1 MALLYD
7 LGVFSVL
14 GTNAALGIGWTL
26 TFYQTGTTTLRN
38 TYPTASD
45 AIAGTNP
52 NTNPVVIGADG
63 RIPAIWLIDTDYKVV
78 LKDDAGVTKMTRD
91 PCMGSLAS
99 VTSGAALADNTVTNA
114 KLTQIATARFKGRVT
129 AGTGNVEDMT
139 GTEAT
144 TLLDAF
150 TSTLKGLAP
159 ASGGGTTNFLRADG
173 TWNAPPG
180 GTVTSVSGAGTVSGL
195 TLTGTVTTTGSIT
208 LGGTLSTT
216 SSSISDFNSA
226 SRAQTEAELV
236 AGTNV
241 TITPSGTGA
250 TRQLTIAASGGG
262 GTTTNALT
270 MNNGGAGA
278 VSGTTFDGSV
288 ARTISYNTVG
298 ATRAGA
304 ITSGDLTI
312 ATARLAGRTTAATGA
327 IEEISIGANLSL
339 SAGSLNLAT
348 SPSITT
354 PTITG
359 GTITPAATP
368 TATDPGFIGLPQVS
382 KTASYTLT
390 MTDMFKEIYITGTT
404 AAQTITIP
412 ANGSVAAPIGAF
424 VTITNDSNQN
434 WSIAITTDT
443 LALSPGGTTG
453 TRTLAAN
460 GTATIRKVTST
471 RWWIY
476 GTGLT

>member
-1 MALLYD
+1 MSFLFAPPYMTILDDDGNPVSGGMLYFYATGTTTPVSVYAD
-7 LGVFSVL
+7 SGLVTPLANPVIADAAGRCAAVYLDSNVIYRCKTTTAGGATIRDVDPIIGLGSSPSIPVSASATEQL
-14 GTNAALGIGWTL
+14 TGTNAAKFATPDSVAALWEKGADIASAGTVSMGEGGY
-26 TFYQTGTTTLRN
+26 FNVTGTTTI
-38 TYPTASD
+38 TDIDFSTD
-45 AIAGTNP
+45 KAGRKAW
-52 NTNPVVIGADG
+52 I
-63 RIPAIWLIDTDYKVV
+63 KF
-78 LKDDAGVTKMTRD
+78 AGI
-91 PCMGSLAS
+91 
-99 VTSGAALADNTVTNA
+99 
-114 KLTQIATARFKGRVT
+114 LTLTH
-129 AGTGNVEDMT
+129 N
-139 GTEAT
+139 AT
-144 TLLDAF
+144 TLIL
-150 TSTLKGLAP
+150 
-159 ASGGGTTNFLRADG
+159 
-173 TWNAPPG
+173 PG
-180 GTVTSVSGAGTVSGL
+180 GANITTAAGDTACFVSEGSGAVRCVAYGRAN
-195 TLTGTVTTTGSIT
+195 GS
-208 LGGTLSTT
+208 
-216 SSSISDFNSA
+216 A
-226 SRAQTEAELV
+226 LV
-236 AGTNV
+236 
-241 TITPSGTGA
+241 
-250 TRQLTIAASGGG
+250 GG

-278 VSGTTFDGSV
+278 ASGSTFDGSV
-288 ARTISYNTVG
+288 ARTISYNTIG
-298 ATRAGA
+298 ATRSGA
-304 ITSGDLTI
+304 ITSGDLSI

-327 IEEISIGANLSL
+327 VEEISVGSNLSL
-339 SAGSLNLAT
+339 SAGTLNLAT
-348 SPSITT
+348 SPAITT

-382 KTASYTLT
+382 KTASYTLV
-390 MTDMFKEIYITGTT
+390 MGDMFKEIYITGTT

>member
-1 MALLYD
+1 MAFLFAPPYVTVLDSDGNPVSGAKLY
-7 LGVFSVL
+7 
-14 GTNAALGIGWTL
+14 
-26 TFYQTGTTTLRN
+26 FYATGTTT
-38 TYPTASD
+38 PASVYSD
-45 AIAGTNP
+45 SGLVTPLA
-52 NTNPVVIGADG
+52 NPVVADAAGRCSAVYLDSNVTYRCKVTTAAGATISDVDPIIGLGSSPSIPVSASTTEQLTGTNTAKYATSDSVAALWEQGAD
-63 RIPAIWLIDTDYKVV
+63 V
-78 LKDDAGVTKMTRD
+78 
-91 PCMGSLAS
+91 AS
-99 VTSGAALADNTVTNA
+99 
-114 KLTQIATARFKGRVT
+114 
-129 AGTGNVEDMT
+129 AGTISLGEGGYFNVT
-139 GTEAT
+139 GTTTITDIDFAT
-144 TLLDAF
+144 DKAGRKAWVKF
-150 TSTLKGLAP
+150 TGI
-159 ASGGGTTNFLRADG
+159 
-173 TWNAPPG
+173 
-180 GTVTSVSGAGTVSGL
+180 L
-195 TLTGTVTTTGSIT
+195 TLTHNAST
-208 LGGTLSTT
+208 LIL
-216 SSSISDFNSA
+216 
-226 SRAQTEAELV
+226 
-236 AGTNV
+236 
-241 TITPSGTGA
+241 PTGA
-250 TRQLTIAASGGG
+250 NITTAAGDTACFVSEGSDAVRCVSYNRASGSALAGAVLP
-262 GTTTNALT
+262 NALT

-278 VSGTTFDGSV
+278 ASGTTFDGSA

-412 ANGSVAAPIGAF
+412 ANGSVAAPVGAF
-424 VTITNDSNQN
+424 ATITNDSNQN

>member
-1 MALLYD
+1 MFLRDGICQSTKGDALPGYFVECVASNVAQAIYADANSTPIVSVSGVANRAKADVRGNYSYFVADGNYYEKYYD
-7 LGVFSVL
+7 KQGVFQFQRGPFSMIGMDSVAEAAASAAAAAASAAAS
-14 GTNAALGIGWTL
+14 TNASNLTSGTVLAARMPAL
-26 TFYQTGTTTLRN
+26 TGDVTTTVG
-38 TYPTASD
+38 TVATT
-45 AIAGTNP
+45 IAG
-52 NTNPVVIGADG
+52 GA
-63 RIPAIWLIDTDYKVV
+63 
-78 LKDDAGVTKMTRD
+78 
-91 PCMGSLAS
+91 
-99 VTSGAALADNTVTNA
+99 VTNA
-114 KLTQIATARFKGRVT
+114 KLANVATATLKGRVT
-129 AGTGNVEDMT
+129 GGTGSPEDLT
-139 GTEAT
+139 GTQAT
-144 TLLDAF
+144 TLLDTFSSA
-150 TSTLKGLAP
+150 LKGLAP

-173 TWNAPPG
+173 AWAAPP
-180 GTVTSVSGAGTVSGL
+180 
-195 TLTGTVTTTGSIT
+195 
-208 LGGTLSTT
+208 
-216 SSSISDFNSA
+216 
-226 SRAQTEAELV
+226 
-236 AGTNV
+236 
-241 TITPSGTGA
+241 
-250 TRQLTIAASGGG
+250 GGG

-278 VSGTTFDGSV
+278 ASGSTFDGSV

-304 ITSGDLTI
+304 ITSGDLSI

-327 IEEISIGANLSL
+327 VEEISVGSNLSL
-339 SAGSLNLAT
+339 SAGTLNLAT

-354 PTITG
+354 PTVTG